1 MAQGT
6 GRPQHGHA
14 HSHLPAGP
22 VGGGRRRR
30 LVLALGIT
38 LAIFVAEVAGSAL
51 TGSLALLTDAAH
63 MLTDV
68 AGLAVAVLAASLAV
82 RPATDRRTY
91 GFRRA
96 EILSAALQALVLLV
110 VGVFVL
116 IEAVRR
122 LIDAPEIHAGGVIVF
137 GAIGLLGNVAAIAL
151 LSRDR
156 ASNLNS
162 RAAFLEVLND
172 ALGSV
177 AVLLAGAVI
186 ALSGWTRADAIA
198 SIAIAALILPR
209 TLLLLRDSVHVL
221 LEATPKSVPL
231 GELREHLLEVEH
243 VKGVH
248 DLHVTAVASDL
259 PVLSAHVIID
269 DGCFLDGHVPE
280 LLDQL
285 QACVSGHFEVDH
297 STFQLEPAGHAAH
310 EGTPA
315 H

>member
-1 MAQGT
+1 VSEG
-6 GRPQHGHA
+6 
-14 HSHLPAGP
+14 HSHGGVGHSHVPTGP
-22 VGGGRRRR
+22 LDAARRRR
-30 LVLALGIT
+30 LLLALGIT
-38 LAIFVAEVAGSAL
+38 LAIFVAEVLGAVL

-68 AGLAVAVLAASLAV
+68 AGLAVAVAAAALAA

-96 EILSAALQALVLLV
+96 EILSAALQALILLS

-122 LIDAPEIHAGGVIVF
+122 LGDPPEVAALGIVIFGVI
-137 GAIGLLGNVAAIAL
+137 GLVGNVLAIAL
-151 LSRDR
+151 LARDR
-156 ASNLNS
+156 DANMNF
-162 RAAFLEVLND
+162 RAAFLEVVND

-177 AVLLAGAVI
+177 AVIAAGAVI
-186 ALSGWTRADAIA
+186 AITGWTRADPVA

-231 GELREHLLEVEH
+231 SELRAHLLTVEH
-243 VKGVH
+243 VQGVH

-269 DGCFLDGHVPE
+269 DGCFLDGHVPS
-280 LLDQL
+280 LLDEL
-285 QACVSGHFEVDH
+285 QACVSQHFDVEH
-297 STFQLEPAGHAAH
+297 STFQLEPAGHAEH

>member
-1 MAQGT
+1 MSE
-6 GRPQHGHA
+6 GHA
-14 HSHLPAGP
+14 HGGLGHSHVPSGP
-22 VGGGRRRR
+22 LDADRRRR
-30 LVLALGIT
+30 LLLALGIT
-38 LAIFVAEVAGSAL
+38 LAIFLAEVVGAVL

-68 AGLAVAVLAASLAV
+68 AGLAVAVVAGWLATH
-82 RPATDRRTY
+82 PATDRRTY

-96 EILSAALQALVLLV
+96 EVLSAALQALILLS

-122 LIDAPEIHAGGVIVF
+122 LGDPPEVAALGVMVFGVI
-137 GAIGLLGNVAAIAL
+137 GLVGNMLAIAL
-151 LSRDR
+151 LARDR
-156 ASNLNS
+156 SANLNF
-162 RAAFLEVLND
+162 RAAFLEVVND

-177 AVLLAGAVI
+177 AVIAAGAVI
-186 ALSGWTRADAIA
+186 AVTGWVRADAVA
-198 SIAIAALILPR
+198 AIAIAALILPR
-209 TLLLLRDSVHVL
+209 TMLLLRDSVHVL

-231 GELREHLLEVEH
+231 SELRAHLLRVEH
-243 VKGVH
+243 VQGVH

-259 PVLSAHVIID
+259 PVLSAHIIID
-269 DGCFLDGHVPE
+269 DGCFLDGHVPA

-285 QACVSGHFEVDH
+285 QSCVSRHFDVDH
-297 STFQLEPAGHAAH
+297 STFQLEPAGHAEH

>member
-1 MAQGT
+1 MSHDHAHGA
-6 GRPQHGHA
+6 GHGH
-14 HSHLPAGP
+14 SHVPSGP
-22 VGGGRRRR
+22 LDAGRRRR
-30 LVLALGIT
+30 LLMALGIT
-38 LAIFVAEVAGSAL
+38 LAIFVAEVAGAVL

-68 AGLAVAVLAASLAV
+68 VGLGVAVIAASLAL

-96 EILSAALQALVLLV
+96 EILSAALQALILLV
-110 VGVFVL
+110 VGVVVL
-116 IEAVRR
+116 IEAARR
-122 LIDAPEIHAGGVIVF
+122 LADPPEVAALGVLIF
-137 GAIGLLGNVAAIAL
+137 GAIGLAGNAVAIGL
-151 LSRDR
+151 LARDR
-156 ASNLNS
+156 GANMNV
-162 RAAFLEVLND
+162 RAAFLEVVND

-177 AVLLAGAVI
+177 AVIAAGTVI
-186 ALSGWTRADAIA
+186 AVTGWTRADAVA
-198 SIAIAALILPR
+198 SIVIAALILPR

-231 GELREHLLEVEH
+231 SELRAHLLEVDH
-243 VKGVH
+243 VQGVH
-248 DLHVTAVASDL
+248 DLHVTAVSSDL

-269 DGCFLDGHVPE
+269 DGCFLDGHVPA

-285 QACVSGHFEVDH
+285 QACVSSHFDVEH
-297 STFQLEPAGHAAH
+297 STFQLEPAGHAEH

>member
-1 MAQGT
+1 MSD
-6 GRPQHGHA
+6 GHA
-14 HSHLPAGP
+14 HGGHGHSHVPTGP
-22 VGGGRRRR
+22 LDADRRRR
-30 LVLALGIT
+30 LLLALGIT
-38 LAIFVAEVAGSAL
+38 LAILIAEVVGAVL

-68 AGLAVAVLAASLAV
+68 AGLAVAVVAASLAT

-91 GFRRA
+91 GFRRS
-96 EILSAALQALVLLV
+96 EILSAALQALVLLT

-122 LIDAPEIHAGGVIVF
+122 LADPPEVAALGIVIFGVI
-137 GAIGLLGNVAAIAL
+137 GLTGNAIAIAL
-151 LSRDR
+151 LARDR
-156 ASNLNS
+156 GANMNFQ
-162 RAAFLEVLND
+162 AAFLEVVND

-177 AVLLAGAVI
+177 AVIAAGTVI
-186 ALSGWTRADAIA
+186 AITGWARADAVA
-198 SIAIAALILPR
+198 SIAIAVLILPR

-231 GELREHLLEVEH
+231 SELRAHLLEVDH
-243 VKGVH
+243 VRGVH
-248 DLHVTAVASDL
+248 DLHVTAVSSDM
-259 PVLSAHVIID
+259 PVLSAHIIID
-269 DGCFLDGHVPE
+269 DGCFLDGHVPT

-285 QACVSGHFEVDH
+285 QACVSGHFDVEH
-297 STFQLEPAGHAAH
+297 STFQLEPAGHAEH